1 MSTPLFPLAV
11 WQSGTNENSIPANDN
26 ALRVQVLMAPAIDF
40 ADSEPGSPSEDDV
53 HVIGTAWGGFTVNNV
68 VIYKGGVWL
77 EWEAFEGWVKVIDGQ
92 QYYFDGSGWVL
103 GGGAGIPDAPS
114 DGNTYGRKD
123 GDWEAISAGGE
134 APTVVLSGDTYTL
147 DDLTPGAWHVFTS
160 GSAVTITVED
170 DSVEPIP
177 ANAEYGIE
185 CRGAGGIELAEDN
198 DAEIIPPKGGTLEF
212 ETGDFCVLKRT
223 NEDEYKLV
231 GSTVEAS

>member
-1 MSTPLFPLAV
+1 
-11 WQSGTNENSIPANDN
+11 
-26 ALRVQVLMAPAIDF
+26 
-40 ADSEPGSPSEDDV
+40 
-53 HVIGTAWGGFTVNNV
+53 WGGFTENNV

-92 QYYFDGSGWVL
+92 QYYFDGAVWVL

-177 ANAEYGIE
+177 ANA
-185 CRGAGGIELAEDN
+185 
-198 DAEIIPPKGGTLEF
+198 
-212 ETGDFCVLKRT
+212 
-223 NEDEYKLV
+223 
-231 GSTVEAS
+231 